1 MKQQI
6 IAIHGGTSFENYQDY
21 INFLKNHEIN
31 FDKLKS
37 SKGWKDSLQEDLGE
51 EFEVLMPRMPNPSN
65 AVYEEWKIWFE
76 RIIELCDDNLI
87 FIGHSLGGIFLAKY
101 FSENIISKKIKAV
114 FLVAA
119 PFDDSNSEESLSPFK
134 LPASLEKFEKQCE
147 NIYLLQSRDDILVL
161 FEEMEK
167 YKKALPK
174 AKTFIF
180 EGRGH
185 FNSETFPE
193 IVELIKE
200 IK

>member
-6 IAIHGGTSFENYQDY
+6 IIIGGGTSFENYQDY
-21 INFLKNHEIN
+21 ISFLKNHEIN

-37 SKGWKDSLQEDLGE
+37 GKGWKDSLEEDLGE
-51 EFEVLMPRMPNPSN
+51 NFEVLLPRMPNPTN
-65 AVYEEWKIWFE
+65 AVYEEWKIWLE
-76 RIIELCDDNLI
+76 RIIKLCGDDLI

-119 PFDDSNSEESLSPFK
+119 PFDDANSEESLIPFK
-134 LPASLEKFEKQCE
+134 LPDSLAKFEEQCK
-147 NIYLLQSRDDILVL
+147 NIYLLQSRDDVLVL

-167 YKKALPK
+167 YQKSLPS
-174 AKTFIF
+174 AKPYIF
-180 EGRGH
+180 DGRGH
-185 FNSETFPE
+185 FNLDTFPE
-193 IVELIKE
+193 IVKLIKE